1 MTDVAMCTVALKRA
15 ANREDR
21 GLEQMSRRRQLMRLR
36 DLQREA
42 EEERS
47 RRAYYC
53 DPEQAYMPTLASRP
67 IEGSSPELASFELD

>member
-1 MTDVAMCTVALKRA
+1 MTDVGMCTVALRRA

-21 GLEQMSRRRQLMRLR
+21 GMERMSRRRQLMRLR

-47 RRAYYC
+47 RRPFLRVL
-53 DPEQAYMPTLASRP
+53 D
-67 IEGSSPELASFELD
+67 ELDETVTWASLPGQVVEASS